1 MMARMAGKAG
11 PPAMQPFAPND
22 YATGLLGAFA
32 LGLALFHRG
41 QTGQAQRVH
50 TSLAAAAS
58 VPGGSMVV
66 TSKPAGV
73 SGSRRLRNATVTSAH

>member
-11 PPAMQPFAPND
+11 TPAMQPFAPND

-41 QTGQAQRVH
+41 QTGQGQRVPKVQ
-50 TSLAAAAS
+50 L
-58 VPGGSMVV
+58 G
-66 TSKPAGV
+66 KPHRQNQKAKP
-73 SGSRRLRNATVTSAH
+73 L